1 MILAPLFHKAWRD
14 HRRGFIGWLVG
25 VIGITIIQLSVYP
38 SIRDSRASWGE
49 AIKQFPE
56 ALQKMFRMADYTSEI
71 GYLSTELFAIT
82 LPLLFIG
89 VGASWGARATAEDEE
104 TGTADILLSLPIS
117 RRSVIATRMVA
128 MFSALVALAAV
139 LFATLMVGA
148 QFLDLSISVSRY
160 IDAGIVLVLVGM
172 VFGAI
177 AMLFGT
183 ITGHK
188 GAALGY
194 SVGLAIALFVLYSL
208 APLVSAFETIL
219 KFNPL
224 QWTIGSQP
232 LALGIDTP
240 YMLLALGLTATL
252 IAGATIMFDRRDIVA

>member
-1 MILAPLFHKAWRD
+1 MILVPLFKKAWRY
-14 HRRGFIGWLVG
+14 HRRGFIGWLTG
-25 VIGITIIQLSVYP
+25 VVGITIVQLSVYP

-56 ALQKMFRMADYTSEI
+56 ALQKMFRMTDYTSEI

-104 TGTADILLSLPIS
+104 TGTADILLSLPVS
-117 RRSVIATRMVA
+117 RRSVLLTRFAA
-128 MFSALVALAAV
+128 MLSAQVALAFALVVTLLIGAAFLNLSVAVSAYVDAAAV
-139 LFATLMVGA
+139 LVMIGMIFG
-148 QFLDLSISVSRY
+148 SV
-160 IDAGIVLVLVGM
+160 
-172 VFGAI
+172 AI
-177 AMLFGT
+177 LFGT

-208 APLVSAFETIL
+208 APLVNAFDSINPL
-219 KFNPL
+219 NPL

-232 LALGIDTP
+232 LALGLDVP
-240 YMLLALGLTATL
+240 YSLLAIGLVVILLGVSLFT
-252 IAGATIMFDRRDIVA
+252 FERRDIVA

>member
-1 MILAPLFHKAWRD
+1 MILAPLFRKAWRD
-14 HRRGFIGWLVG
+14 HRRGFIGWLAG
-25 VIGITIIQLSVYP
+25 VVGITIMQLAVYP

-49 AIKQFPE
+49 AMKQFPE

-117 RRSVIATRMVA
+117 RRSVILTRMAA
-128 MFSALVALAAV
+128 MLSALTALATA
-139 LFATLMVGA
+139 LFVTLIIGAT
-148 QFLDLSISVSRY
+148 FLDLSIAVMRY
-160 IDAGIVLVLVGM
+160 IDAGIVLILVGM
-172 VFGAI
+172 VFGSI
-177 AMLFGT
+177 SMLFGT

-208 APLVSAFETIL
+208 APLVSAFDTIL

-232 LALGIDTP
+232 LALGIDVP
-240 YMLLALGLTATL
+240 YTLLALGVTAVVM
-252 IAGATIMFDRRDIVA
+252 AGATLMFERRDIVA